1 MTLTLNRKKE
11 VVEEIKEK
19 LGKSEWYLLADPVGL
34 TVANVSDL
42 RKKLY
47 ESKIDYTVYKNTLI
61 RRAIEEQ
68 GGEGLQQLIPHLK
81 GPTGLAITEGCDPI
95 VATKIFTDF
104 AKAQEK
110 LEVKA
115 AVFQGDYWNTARTI
129 EMAKLGSM
137 ATIYGTLISAMKNP
151 ANKLVNTLNGPMTT
165 LVLTLKAVA
174 EKG

>member
-1 MTLTLNRKKE
+1 MTLTLSQKE
-11 VVEEIKEK
+11 KVVEEIVEK
-19 LGKSEWYLLADPVGL
+19 LGKSEWMMLANPVGL
-34 TVANVSDL
+34 TVASVSEL

-61 RRAIEEQ
+61 RRAIEQ
-68 GGEGLQQLIPHLK
+68 NGDAGLQKLIPHLK
-81 GPTGLAITEGCDPI
+81 GPTGLAITESCDPI

-104 AKAQEK
+104 AKTAEK

-115 AVFQGDYWNTARTI
+115 AVFQGDYWDTARTV

-137 ATIYGTLISAMKNP
+137 ASIYGMLISAMKNP
-151 ANKLVNTLNGPMTT
+151 ANKLVNTLNGPMMN